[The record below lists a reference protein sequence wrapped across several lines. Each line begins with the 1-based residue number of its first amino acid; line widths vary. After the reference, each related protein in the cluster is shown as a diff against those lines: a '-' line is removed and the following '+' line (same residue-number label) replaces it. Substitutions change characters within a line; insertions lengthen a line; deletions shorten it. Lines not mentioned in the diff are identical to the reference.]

1 VVCSFANEPLH
12 LRIRG
17 SVTDSPEVTGSAS
30 IVPTLT
36 KGSQSTLTPAST
48 PASASSSSSSSKGSS
63 NGGAIAGGVVGGI
76 FGAALIAG
84 LVAWFASRRKRA
96 RRTPSEAYMGD
107 QGGMGQA
114 YPLTAETPKLYDPS
128 DPSTYPTAAPSPTI
142 HTSNTGQ
149 YPGSDFDL
157 QSNRQAYTGLPEV

>member
-1 VVCSFANEPLH
+1 MVRSFANEPRH

-48 PASASSSSSSSKGSS
+48 PASSSSSSSSSKGSS

-84 LVAWFASRRKRA
+84 LVAWFTIRRKRA
-96 RRTPSEAYMGD
+96 RSTPSEAYMGD

-114 YPLTAETPKLYDPS
+114 YPLTAETPKLYVSLFFLGWPRAGVRECD
-128 DPSTYPTAAPSPTI
+128 
-142 HTSNTGQ
+142 
-149 YPGSDFDL
+149 
-157 QSNRQAYTGLPEV
+157 